1 MRPLPR
7 AVWLLGFVSLL
18 TDMASEAIYPLLPA
32 FLAALGASRLQLGVI
47 EGSAE
52 AVASV
57 GKVVSGRLSDRWQRR
72 QPIVL
77 AGYGLSSLVRPLMAL
92 AAAPVTV
99 WAIRFTDRIG
109 KGVRGAPRDVLLAHH
124 APVAERGRVFGFH
137 RAMDHLGAVLG
148 PLAALAVLW
157 WSPGSYRTIFAA
169 TLVPGLVVIA
179 LLTRLKDPPPA
190 PRADRDRAPA
200 VASWRGTPMPRSF
213 WRLMLVLAVFT
224 LGNSTD
230 MFLLAWL
237 GDVGLSAGD
246 LLLIY
251 AAQHVV
257 KAASSFY
264 GGVVADRFGRRAL
277 IATGWLLYAG
287 VYAGFALA
295 ASPAALVALF
305 VVYGLYHGMTEGAE
319 KALIADAV
327 PAPARGAAFGIYSA
341 TLGLVGFAASVLF
354 GAIADRVS
362 MPAAFLTG
370 AVLALA
376 AVAAL
381 RAVPVERPEA

>member
-7 AVWLLGFVSLL
+7 AVWLLGVVSLL

-57 GKVVSGRLSDRWQRR
+57 GRVVSGRLSDRWQRR

-92 AAAPVTV
+92 AAAPVAV
-99 WAIRFTDRIG
+99 WAIRFADRIG
-109 KGVRGAPRDVLLAHH
+109 KGVRGAPRDALLAHH

-179 LLTRLKDPPPA
+179 LLTRLEDPPPV

-200 VASWRGTPMPRSF
+200 VPSWRGSPMPRSF

-257 KAASSFY
+257 KSASSLY
-264 GGVVADRFGRRAL
+264 GGVVADRLGRRAL
-277 IATGWLLYAG
+277 IATGWLLYAA
-287 VYAGFALA
+287 VYGGFALA
-295 ASPAALVALF
+295 TSPAALVALF

-327 PAPARGAAFGIYSA
+327 PAPARGTAFGIYSA
-341 TLGLVGFAASVLF
+341 TLGLGGFAASVLF

-362 MPAAFLTG
+362 MPAAFMTG
-370 AVLALA
+370 AGLALA
-376 AVAAL
+376 AAAAL
-381 RAVPVERPEA
+381 RAVTVERPEA